1 MILKELS
8 KIANKKDVLVF
19 LANAQN
25 KKEILEAKKAMPKET
40 DSIHLKYVFPLE
52 SSKSKSPIELA
63 KGEVLIVGNAV
74 GFMDSHDD
82 VSMRGSWTK
91 TVKERG
97 ERVPILKDHNYKVD
111 SMFAKNLGSYIL
123 GIPILDLGYNKFG
136 NTEVLA
142 AKIKPNKE
150 MYEKYASGII
160 TQHSVGLQYVK
171 LEMAVNN
178 EQDEEGYK
186 NWKAFIDS
194 VINREMAEER
204 GYFYPIYEQKLIEFS
219 AVVFGSNPYTP
230 AFSQDKSLEE
240 IEPLQD
246 TQIVEPKEKEKQLS
260 FYQLL
265 NQKL

>member
-8 KIANKKDVLVF
+8 KIANKKDRLVF

-40 DSIHLKYVFPLE
+40 DSIQLKYVFPLE
-52 SSKSKSPIELA
+52 SSSSKSPLELA
-63 KGEVLIVGNAV
+63 KGEALIIGNAC
-74 GFMDSHDD
+74 GFIDSHDD
-82 VSMRGSWTK
+82 VSMKGSWTK

-123 GIPILDLGYNKFG
+123 DIPIIDLGFDKLG

-150 MYEKYASGII
+150 MYDKYSNGII

-178 EQDEEGYK
+178 PQDEEGYK
-186 NWKAFIDS
+186 QWLAAIDS

-204 GYFYPIYEQKLIEFS
+204 GYFFPIYEQKLIEFS
-219 AVVFGSNPYTP
+219 AVVFGSNAYTP
-230 AFSQDKSLEE
+230 AYTENKSLSQN
-240 IEPLQD
+240 EPSKD
-246 TQIVEPKEKEKQLS
+246 TQKQNEPKSENR
-260 FYQLL
+260 FFT
-265 NQKL
+265 KLISK

>member
-8 KIANKKDVLVF
+8 KIANKTDRLVF

-40 DSIHLKYVFPLE
+40 DGIELKYIFPLE

-63 KGEVLIVGNAV
+63 KGEVLIIGNAV

-82 VSMRGSWTK
+82 VSMKGSWNK

-97 ERVPILKDHNYKVD
+97 NRVPIIKDHDYKVD
-111 SMFAKNLGSYIL
+111 SMFAKNLGAL
-123 GIPILDLGYNKFG
+123 VLDIPILELGYDKFG

-150 MYEKYASGII
+150 MYEKYSNGII

-186 NWKAFIDS
+186 NWKAYIDS
-194 VINREMAEER
+194 VINRELAEER
-204 GYFYPIYEQKLIEFS
+204 GYFFPIQEQKLIEIS
-219 AVVFGSNPYTP
+219 AVVFGSNAYTP
-230 AFSQDKSLEE
+230 AYTENKSLVTT
-240 IEPLQD
+240 EPSKD
-246 TQIVEPKEKEKQLS
+246 TQKENEPKQNN
-260 FYQLL
+260 FYKYLIS
-265 NQKL
+265 K

>member
-1 MILKELS
+1 MILKELK
-8 KIANKKDVLVF
+8 KIANKKDVLAF

-40 DSIHLKYVFPLE
+40 DSIQLKYGFPLE
-52 SSKSKSPIELA
+52 SSNSKSPIELA
-63 KGEVLIVGNAV
+63 EGEALIIGNAC

-82 VSMRGSWTK
+82 VSMKGSWTK

-123 GIPILDLGYNKFG
+123 EIPIIDLGFNKFG

-142 AKIKPNKE
+142 AKIKPNEE

-178 EQDEEGYK
+178 PEDEEGYK
-186 NWKAFIDS
+186 NWLKYIDN
-194 VINREMAEER
+194 VIDKELAEEC
-204 GYFYPIYEQKLIEFS
+204 GYFFPILEQKLIEYS
-219 AVVFGSNPYTP
+219 AVVFGSNAYTP
-230 AFSQDKSLEE
+230 AYTANKSLDQN
-240 IEPLQD
+240 EPPKG
-246 TQIVEPKEKEKQLS
+246 TQKDNEPKAENNFFKFLISK
-260 FYQLL
+260 
-265 NQKL
+265 